1 MQQIWDKRIIS
12 FNQKKWDSLPIQTN
26 LSTFAIL
33 SVDFRVLQGTMKQT
47 AKLKSNIQDL
57 ELPLYIKKPTS

>member
-1 MQQIWDKRIIS
+1 MQQIWDKSIIS

-33 SVDFRVLQGTMKQT
+33 SVDFRVLHGTMKQT

-57 ELPLYIKKPTS
+57 ELPLYIKKSSS